1 MAKFTTAVRY
11 SWKPGTVSVVQHYER
26 RLPLLL
32 LLAIAAMNNDVFSV
46 FKNNRYREFYLT
58 LCSAKMY

>member
-1 MAKFTTAVRY
+1 MPKFTTAVSY

-26 RLPLLL
+26 RQPLLL
-32 LLAIAAMNNDVFSV
+32 LLAIAVMNNDVFSV

>member
-1 MAKFTTAVRY
+1 MPKFMTAVRY

-26 RLPLLL
+26 RQPLLL

>member
-1 MAKFTTAVRY
+1 MPKFTTAVRY

-46 FKNNRYREFYLT
+46 LKTIAIVNFI
-58 LCSAKMY
+58 